1 MSHDP
6 NRHPSETMNEDT
18 PLVDRAV
25 GAVREDTPDTET
37 VRRAADRVWG
47 NLAAEAAR
55 SEAAHSE
62 TPADEVGTLESCD
75 DYQALLPAYMAGTL
89 GESRRILLEDHSRE
103 CVACRRALI
112 AARKG
117 ESAESAAPAASATGA
132 TGGAV
137 RRWLPLA
144 AAAAIMITVAS
155 LGFLVWNGWSVGG
168 TVATVATVDG
178 ALMAVDDGDA
188 PAAAMAALAGGAEI
202 AANAPVRTAKGSS
215 AVVELTDGSRVELA
229 ERTQIRVRERRS
241 GTTVYVD
248 RGAIIVEAAQQGASR
263 HLYVSTDEARVQ
275 VTGTIFAVQ
284 HGVRG
289 SRVSVVE
296 GEVRV
301 RQGSEETVLHPGMQV
316 TSRSTLA
323 EVPIEDEISW
333 SRNFDQYVT
342 LLTELTTLRDEI
354 ARRVEP
360 AEIRYA
366 SDLAP
371 RVPADTMI
379 YVALPNV
386 SGNLAESYQ
395 VFQDRLDASPA
406 LAEWWGSGNA
416 EERENL
422 DRAIERLRD
431 FGSYL
436 GPEVVVALAND
447 DAATEDDPEP
457 DAPLILA
464 TVERPDSFRA
474 YLEQEMER
482 LAAEHG
488 EAVFTG
494 LVLVDDLADLPASD
508 GDSLLVWL
516 GDGLLAASPNP
527 DRLRTAAA
535 GSGGFPATE
544 LGETVARAYADGT
557 QWLLAADLA
566 PILSAEA
573 ETDPEFSETG
583 FNRVERLVVEGRDDG
598 ERTVMSAELSFDGP
612 RRGVASWLAAPAPMG
627 SLEFISSEAHMA
639 SAFVVKEPAAMLD
652 DLAAM
657 MAAEGDGFGE
667 LEAELGLSVRD
678 DFAAPLGGEMAFAL
692 DGPFLPKPSWK
703 VIVEVYDPATLQ
715 HTLETAVAEANV
727 RLAAEGQPEMVMGS
741 ETAGGTTFHSVTFHS
756 VTAGR
761 LEHEL
766 HWLYEDGYMVM
777 APSRALLE
785 RTLAQ
790 RDAGSTLTSSERFR
804 SLLPRDGQADF
815 SAVFFQHLAPLL
827 APLADGLS
835 QIESGELTA
844 EQRETLASLL
854 DEAEPSLVY
863 AYGGE
868 SSITIA
874 GAGPG
879 GPLGMGMSAV
889 TGLGGL
895 ATLGQTMTA
904 AAGEI
909 PAEDAE

>member
-6 NRHPSETMNEDT
+6 NRHPNETLNEDT

-25 GAVREDTPDTET
+25 GAVHEDTPDAES
-37 VRRAADRVWG
+37 VRLAADRVWG

-55 SEAAHSE
+55 AEPAAEAG
-62 TPADEVGTLESCD
+62 TDADVGVLDTCG
-75 DYQALLPAYMAGTL
+75 DYQALLPAYMAGSL
-89 GESRRILLEDHSRE
+89 SEPRRILLEDHSRE

-117 ESAESAAPAASATGA
+117 ETEEPAAAPAARSTS
-132 TGGAV
+132 TV

-144 AAAAIMITVAS
+144 AAAVVMFTVAS
-155 LGFLVWNGWSVGG
+155 LGFLVWDGWPGG
-168 TVATVATVDG
+168 GMVATVATIDG
-178 ALMAVDDGDA
+178 SLMAVDDGDGH
-188 PAAAMAALAGGAEI
+188 AAAMAALTGGAEI

-215 AVVELTDGSRVELA
+215 AIVELTDGSRVELA
-229 ERTQIRVRERRS
+229 ERTQVRVRERRS

-248 RGAIIVEAAQQGASR
+248 RGSIIVEAAQQTGPR

-316 TSRSTLA
+316 TSRSSLA
-323 EVPIEDEISW
+323 EVSIEEEISW
-333 SRNFDQYVT
+333 SRNFDRYVG
-342 LLTELTTLRDEI
+342 LLAELTTLRDEI

-360 AEIRYA
+360 AEIRFA

-371 RVPADTMI
+371 RVPVDTMI

-386 SGNLAESYQ
+386 SGELAQSYQ
-395 VFQDRLDASPA
+395 VFKDRLDASPV
-406 LAEWWGSGNA
+406 LAEWWQSGSA

-422 DRAIERLRD
+422 DRAIGHLRD

-447 DAATEDDPEP
+447 AGDSGDRPEP

-474 YLEQEMER
+474 YLEQELER
-482 LAAEHG
+482 LSAEHG
-488 EAVFTG
+488 EALSD
-494 LVLVDDLADLPASD
+494 LVLVDDLADLPASG

-516 GDGLLAASPNP
+516 GDGLLVASPNP
-527 DRLRTAAA
+527 DRLRAAAA
-535 GSGGFPATE
+535 GNGGFPATE

-557 QWLLAADLA
+557 QWLLAADLE
-566 PILSAEA
+566 PIFTAEA
-573 ETDPEFSETG
+573 ESDPELTETG
-583 FNRVERLVVEGRDDG
+583 FDRIRRLVVEGRADG

-612 RRGVASWLAAPAPMG
+612 RRGIASWLAAPAPMG
-627 SLEFISSEAHMA
+627 SLEFISSDAHMA

-657 MAAEGDGFGE
+657 MAAEGEGFGE
-667 LEAELGLSVRD
+667 LEAELGLSVRE
-678 DFAAPLGGEMAFAL
+678 DFAAPLGGELAFAL

-715 HTLETAVAEANV
+715 HTLETAVAEANL
-727 RLAAEGQPEMVMGS
+727 RLAAEGQPTMEIGS
-741 ETAGGTTFHSVTFHS
+741 ETAGGVTFHR

-761 LEHEL
+761 LEQEFY
-766 HWLYEDGYMVM
+766 WLYEDGYMVM

-835 QIESGELTA
+835 QIDGGELTA
-844 EQRETLASLL
+844 EQRATLAELL
-854 DEAEPSLVY
+854 DNAEPSLVY

-868 SSITIA
+868 SSITVA

-879 GPLGMGMSAV
+879 GPLGMGMSAI

-895 ATLGQTMTA
+895 ATLGQTMSA

-909 PAEDAE
+909 PAEGAE